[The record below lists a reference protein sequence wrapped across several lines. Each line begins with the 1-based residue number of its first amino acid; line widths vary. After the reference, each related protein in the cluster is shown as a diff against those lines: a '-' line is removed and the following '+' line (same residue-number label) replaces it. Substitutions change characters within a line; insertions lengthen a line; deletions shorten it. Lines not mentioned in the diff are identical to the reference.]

1 MTPLI
6 SHGKIGRKVK
16 VMAKKNNNITMDI
29 TIATNNLEKAVS
41 ANTASSKA
49 VAEILNTIN
58 ERELYKECNVDS
70 FKAWIDNT
78 HNGDVFGIGYK
89 QAKSLIDCFNHVW
102 KHAELANIPSG
113 TASALV
119 SACKKDSAKV
129 IALAKAGKITPNTSQ
144 KTIRE
149 LLVKEG
155 LRKDSA
161 KVIAKG
167 ADTMVD
173 DIAIVEKALKVLIA
187 SLEKKGKTEDIA
199 KIAKAWDNIKVAI
212 DK

>member
-1 MTPLI
+1 MT
-6 SHGKIGRKVK
+6 
-16 VMAKKNNNITMDI
+16 KKNNAIVMDI
-29 TIATNNLEKAVS
+29 TLATSNLEKAVMTS
-41 ANTASSKA
+41 TASSKA
-49 VAEILNTIN
+49 VAEILNIIN
-58 ERELYKECNVDS
+58 ERELFRECNVDS
-70 FKAWIDNT
+70 FKAWIEDT

-102 KHAELANIPSG
+102 KHEELANIPCG

-129 IALAKAGKITPNTSQ
+129 IALAKAGKITSSTPQ
-144 KTIRE
+144 KVVRE

-161 KVIAKG
+161 KVVSKG
-167 ADTMVD
+167 TDSIVD
-173 DIAIVEKALKVLIA
+173 DIAMVEKALKVVLA
-187 SLEKKGKTEDIA
+187 SLEKKGKADEKA
-199 KIAKAWDNIKVAI
+199 KLEKAWDNIKVTI

>member
-1 MTPLI
+1 M
-6 SHGKIGRKVK
+6 S
-16 VMAKKNNNITMDI
+16 KKNNAITMDI
-29 TIATNNLEKAVS
+29 TIATNNLEKAVMTS
-41 ANTASSKA
+41 TASSKA

-58 ERELYKECNVDS
+58 ERELYRECNVES
-70 FKAWIDNT
+70 FKAWIDDT

-102 KHAELANIPSG
+102 KHAELANIPCG

-129 IALAKAGKITPNTSQ
+129 IALAKKGKITPSTPQ
-144 KTIRE
+144 KVVRE

-161 KVIAKG
+161 KVVAKG

-173 DIAIVEKALKVLIA
+173 DIAIVEKALKVVIA
-187 SLEKKGKTEDIA
+187 SLEKKGKSDDVA

>member
-1 MTPLI
+1 MAI
-6 SHGKIGRKVK
+6 WKGKVI
-16 VMAKKNNNITMDI
+16 VMAKKSNAIVMDI
-29 TIATNNLEKAVS
+29 TVATNNLEKAVMTS
-41 ANTASSKA
+41 TASSKA

-58 ERELYKECNVDS
+58 ERELYRECNVDS
-70 FKAWIDNT
+70 FKAWIENT
-78 HNGDVFGIGYK
+78 HNGDVYGIGYK

-102 KHAELANIPSG
+102 KHAELANIPCG

-129 IALAKAGKITPNTSQ
+129 IALTKAGKITPSTSQ
-144 KTIRE
+144 KAIRE

-161 KVIAKG
+161 KVVAKG
-167 ADTMVD
+167 TDSIVD
-173 DIAIVEKALKVLIA
+173 DIAIVEKAMKVILS
-187 SLEKKGKTEDIA
+187 SLEKKGKADE
-199 KIAKAWDNIKVAI
+199 KERIAKAWDNIKTAL

>member
-1 MTPLI
+1 MAI
-6 SHGKIGRKVK
+6 WKGKVI
-16 VMAKKNNNITMDI
+16 VMAKKSNAIVMDI
-29 TIATNNLEKAVS
+29 TVATNNLEKAVMTS
-41 ANTASSKA
+41 TASSKA

-58 ERELYKECNVDS
+58 ERELFRECNVDS
-70 FKAWIDNT
+70 FKAWIENT
-78 HNGDVFGIGYK
+78 HNGDVYGIGYK

-102 KHAELANIPSG
+102 KHKELENIPSG

-129 IALAKAGKITPNTSQ
+129 IALAKAGKITPSTSQ
-144 KTIRE
+144 KAIRE

-161 KVIAKG
+161 KVVAKG
-167 ADTMVD
+167 TDSIVD
-173 DIAIVEKALKVLIA
+173 DIAMVDKALKVLLA
-187 SLEKKGKTEDIA
+187 SLEKKGKADDVS
-199 KIAKAWDNIKVAI
+199 KIAKAWDNIKVAL

>member
-1 MTPLI
+1 MIISERTRYKIMT
-6 SHGKIGRKVK
+6 R
-16 VMAKKNNNITMDI
+16 KNNAITMDI
-29 TIATNNLEKAVS
+29 TIATNNLEKAVLTS
-41 ANTASSKA
+41 TASSKA

-58 ERELYKECNVDS
+58 ERELFRECNVDS
-70 FKAWIDNT
+70 FKAWIENT

-102 KHAELANIPSG
+102 KHAELANIPCG

-129 IALAKAGKITPNTSQ
+129 IALAKAGKITPSTPQ
-144 KTIRE
+144 KVVRD

-161 KVIAKG
+161 KVISKG
-167 ADTMVD
+167 TDSIVD
-173 DIAIVEKALKVLIA
+173 DIAMVEKALKVVLA
-187 SLEKKGKTEDIA
+187 SLEKKGKADEKA
-199 KIAKAWDNIKVAI
+199 KLEKAWDNIKVTI

>member
-1 MTPLI
+1 
-6 SHGKIGRKVK
+6 
-16 VMAKKNNNITMDI
+16 MAKKNNAITMDI
-29 TIATNNLEKAVS
+29 TIATSNLEKAVMTS
-41 ANTASSKA
+41 TASSKA

-58 ERELYKECNVDS
+58 ERELFRECNVDS
-70 FKAWIDNT
+70 FKAWIENT
-78 HNGDVFGIGYK
+78 HNGDVYGIGYK

-102 KHAELANIPSG
+102 KHKELANIPSG

-129 IALAKAGKITPNTSQ
+129 IALAKAGKITPSTSQ
-144 KTIRE
+144 KAIRE

-161 KVIAKG
+161 KVVTKG
-167 ADTMVD
+167 TDTIVD
-173 DIAIVEKALKVLIA
+173 DIAMVDKALKVLLA
-187 SLEKKGKTEDIA
+187 SLEKKGKADDVS
-199 KIAKAWDNIKVAI
+199 KISKAWDNIKVAL

>member
-1 MTPLI
+1 
-6 SHGKIGRKVK
+6 
-16 VMAKKNNNITMDI
+16 MAKKSNAIVMDI
-29 TIATNNLEKAVS
+29 TVATSNLEKAVMTS
-41 ANTASSKA
+41 TASSKA

-58 ERELYKECNVDS
+58 ERELYRECNVES
-70 FKAWIDNT
+70 FKAWIDDT

-102 KHAELANIPSG
+102 KHAELANIPCG

-129 IALAKAGKITPNTSQ
+129 IALAKAGKITPSTPQ
-144 KTIRE
+144 KVVRD

-161 KVIAKG
+161 KVVAKG

-173 DIAIVEKALKVLIA
+173 DITIVEKALKVVIA
-187 SLEKKGKTEDIA
+187 SLEKKGKSDDVA
-199 KIAKAWDNIKVAI
+199 KISKAWDNIKVAL

>member
-1 MTPLI
+1 
-6 SHGKIGRKVK
+6 
-16 VMAKKNNNITMDI
+16 MAKKNNAITMDI
-29 TIATNNLEKAVS
+29 TIATNNLEKAVMTS
-41 ANTASSKA
+41 TASSKA

-58 ERELYKECNVDS
+58 ERELYRECNVES
-70 FKAWIDNT
+70 FKAWIDDT

-89 QAKSLIDCFNHVW
+89 QAKSLIDCYNHVW
-102 KHAELANIPSG
+102 KHAELANIPCG

-129 IALAKAGKITPNTSQ
+129 IALAKAGKITPSTPQ
-144 KTIRE
+144 KVVRD

-161 KVIAKG
+161 KVVAKG
-167 ADTMVD
+167 ADTLVD
-173 DIAIVEKALKVLIA
+173 DVAIVEKALKVVIA
-187 SLEKKGKTEDIA
+187 SLEKKGKSDDVA
-199 KIAKAWDNIKVAI
+199 KIAKAWDNIKIVI

>member
-1 MTPLI
+1 MII
-6 SHGKIGRKVK
+6 SERTRYKI
-16 VMAKKNNNITMDI
+16 MAKKNNAIVMDI
-29 TIATNNLEKAVS
+29 TLATSNLEKAVMTS
-41 ANTASSKA
+41 TASSKA

-58 ERELYKECNVDS
+58 ERELYRECNVDS
-70 FKAWIDNT
+70 FKAWIEDT

-102 KHAELANIPSG
+102 KHAELANIPCG

-119 SACKKDSAKV
+119 SACKKDSVKI
-129 IALAKAGKITPNTSQ
+129 IALAKAGKITPSTPQ
-144 KTIRE
+144 KVVRD

-161 KVIAKG
+161 KVIVKG
-167 ADTMVD
+167 TDSIVD
-173 DIAIVEKALKVLIA
+173 DIAMVEKALKVVLA
-187 SLEKKGKTEDIA
+187 SLEKKGKADEKA
-199 KIAKAWDNIKVAI
+199 KLEKAWDNIKVTI

>member
-1 MTPLI
+1 MAI
-6 SHGKIGRKVK
+6 WKGKVI
-16 VMAKKNNNITMDI
+16 VMAKKNNAIVMDI
-29 TIATNNLEKAVS
+29 TVATNNLEKAVMTS
-41 ANTASSKA
+41 TASSKA

-58 ERELYKECNVDS
+58 ERELFRECNVDS
-70 FKAWIDNT
+70 FKAWIENT

-102 KHAELANIPSG
+102 KHAELANIPCG

-129 IALAKAGKITPNTSQ
+129 IALAKAGKITPSTPQ
-144 KTIRE
+144 KVVRD

-161 KVIAKG
+161 KVVVKG
-167 ADTMVD
+167 TDSIVD
-173 DIAIVEKALKVLIA
+173 DIAMVEKALKVVFA
-187 SLEKKGKTEDIA
+187 SLEKKGKADEKA
-199 KIAKAWDNIKVAI
+199 KLEKAWDNIKVTI

>member
-1 MTPLI
+1 MAI
-6 SHGKIGRKVK
+6 WKGKVI
-16 VMAKKNNNITMDI
+16 VMAKKNNAIVMDI
-29 TIATNNLEKAVS
+29 TVATNNLEKAVLTS
-41 ANTASSKA
+41 TASSKA

-58 ERELYKECNVDS
+58 ERELFRECNVDS
-70 FKAWIDNT
+70 FKAWIENV

-102 KHAELANIPSG
+102 KHAELANIPCG

-129 IALAKAGKITPNTSQ
+129 VALAKAGKITPSTPQ
-144 KTIRE
+144 KVVRD

-161 KVIAKG
+161 KVVVKG
-167 ADTMVD
+167 TDSIVD
-173 DIAIVEKALKVLIA
+173 DIAIVDKALKVLLA
-187 SLEKKGKTEDIA
+187 SLEKKGKADDVS
-199 KIAKAWDNIKVAI
+199 KISKAWDNIKVAV

>member
-1 MTPLI
+1 
-6 SHGKIGRKVK
+6 
-16 VMAKKNNNITMDI
+16 MAKKSNAIVMDI
-29 TIATNNLEKAVS
+29 TVATNNLEKAVMTS
-41 ANTASSKA
+41 TASSKA

-58 ERELYKECNVDS
+58 ERELYRECNVDS
-70 FKAWIDNT
+70 FKAWIEST
-78 HNGDVFGIGYK
+78 HNGDVYGIGYK

-102 KHAELANIPSG
+102 KHKELENIPSG

-129 IALAKAGKITPNTSQ
+129 IALAKAGKITPSTSQ
-144 KTIRE
+144 KAIRE

-161 KVIAKG
+161 KVVAKG
-167 ADTMVD
+167 TDTIVD
-173 DIAIVEKALKVLIA
+173 DIAMVEKALKVVLA
-187 SLEKKGKTEDIA
+187 SLEKKGKADDVS
-199 KIAKAWDNIKVAI
+199 KISKAWDNIKVAL

>member
-1 MTPLI
+1 MVKQK
-6 SHGKIGRKVK
+6 GKVR
-16 VMAKKNNNITMDI
+16 VMAKKNNAIVMDI
-29 TIATNNLEKAVS
+29 TVATNNLEKAVMTS
-41 ANTASSKA
+41 TASSKA

-58 ERELYKECNVDS
+58 ERELFRECNVDS
-70 FKAWIDNT
+70 FKAWIENT

-102 KHAELANIPSG
+102 KHAELANIPCG

-129 IALAKAGKITPNTSQ
+129 IALAKAGKITPSTPQ
-144 KTIRE
+144 KVVRD

-161 KVIAKG
+161 KVVVKG
-167 ADTMVD
+167 TDSIVD
-173 DIAIVEKALKVLIA
+173 DIAMVEKALKVVLA
-187 SLEKKGKTEDIA
+187 SLEKKGKADEKA
-199 KIAKAWDNIKVAI
+199 KLEKAWDNIKVTI

>member
-1 MTPLI
+1 MAKWK
-6 SHGKIGRKVK
+6 GKVI
-16 VMAKKNNNITMDI
+16 VMAKKNNNIVMDI
-29 TIATNNLEKAVS
+29 TLATNNLEKAVMTS
-41 ANTASSKA
+41 TASSKA

-58 ERELYKECNVDS
+58 ERELFRECNVDS
-70 FKAWIDNT
+70 FKAWIDDT
-78 HNGDVFGIGYK
+78 HKGDVFGIGYK

-102 KHAELANIPSG
+102 KHEELANIPCG

-129 IALAKAGKITPNTSQ
+129 IALAKAGKITPSTPQ
-144 KTIRE
+144 KVVRD

-167 ADTMVD
+167 TDSIVD
-173 DIAIVEKALKVLIA
+173 DIAMVEKALKVVLA
-187 SLEKKGKTEDIA
+187 SLEKKGKTDEKA
-199 KIAKAWDNIKVAI
+199 KLAKAWDNIKVAV